1 MAKPRVPKKT
11 SADATTS
18 PALEPTANKALASQ
32 TNGNGAAQDGGA
44 KKTVRKKIVGQ
55 PGMVRSELRA
65 NVVPINLEEEIRRL
79 AYLMAERRGFE
90 PGHEADDWF
99 AAEREVRERYHQHS
113 A

>member
-1 MAKPRVPKKT
+1 MAKPRVPKSVSDDSK
-11 SADATTS
+11 ATRQAES
-18 PALEPTANKALASQ
+18 NEILAAP
-32 TNGNGAAQDGGA
+32 TNGNTGASKNGA
-44 KKTVRKKIVGQ
+44 RKAVRQRITAKPAIVK
-55 PGMVRSELRA
+55 SDLRA
-65 NVVPINLEEEIRRL
+65 TLVPINLEEEVRRL